1 MTKDRSEYPE
11 DAQQELTLV
20 WFEIE
25 IIEPRVADQRLK
37 INACQ
42 IVTRQLPVG
51 QAKVQIARYSALNA
65 AAIAKSPE

>member
-37 INACQ
+37 IN
-42 IVTRQLPVG
+42 G
-51 QAKVQIARYSALNA
+51 
-65 AAIAKSPE
+65 

>member
-11 DAQQELTLV
+11 DAQQDLSFV

-37 INACQ
+37 VNFKDVEGSASQNRNWDDTTSFSSSAC
-42 IVTRQLPVG
+42 
-51 QAKVQIARYSALNA
+51 
-65 AAIAKSPE
+65 